1 MTDSNMTRRGFV
13 GAAVAVIPVA
23 AIFASREVA
32 AQANQPKPSLP
43 KLSLTDPIAKALLYT
58 ENAATVD
65 KAKAPT
71 FKPGSDCANCLQ
83 IQGATG
89 DWRPCS
95 AFPGK
100 LVAAKGWCSAWAP
113 KAAKPA

>member
-13 GAAVAVIPVA
+13 SAAAVAIPVS
-23 AIFASREVA
+23 AIFGSREAA
-32 AQANQPKPSLP
+32 AQANLP
-43 KLSLTDPIAKALLYT
+43 KLSLTDPVAKALLYT

-71 FKPGSDCANCLQ
+71 FKPGSNCINCAQ
-83 IQGATG
+83 IQGASG
-89 DWRPCS
+89 DWRPCA

-100 LVAAKGWCSAWAP
+100 LVAAAGWCSAWIEK
-113 KAAKPA
+113 KA